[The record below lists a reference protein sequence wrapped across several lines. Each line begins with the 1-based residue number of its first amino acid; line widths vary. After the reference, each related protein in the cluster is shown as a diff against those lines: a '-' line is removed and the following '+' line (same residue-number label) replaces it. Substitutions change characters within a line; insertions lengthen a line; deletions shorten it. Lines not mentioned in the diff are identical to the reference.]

1 MLEAGP
7 QETGGII
14 RESFLTF
21 GAPDIGEAEIAEVV
35 DTLRSGWIGTG
46 PRTERFERAFAE
58 YAGSPHA
65 VAVSSGTAAL
75 HLALLA
81 LDIGAGRRGDHH
93 ADDLL
98 RHDQRDRRHRG
109 RPVLAE
115 VDPAT
120 GNIDPEAVERAITTR
135 TTAILPVHYGGRP
148 CRMDALESLAAE
160 HGLLLIED
168 AAHAV
173 GASWRGRPAGS
184 IGRVGCFSFYVT
196 KNLTT
201 GEGGMVTL
209 ADEALAQRIRR
220 LSLHGLDRDAWQR
233 FSVERYTHYQVVEP
247 GLKGNMTDLQAALGI
262 HQLAKV
268 ERGLERR
275 REIWSAY
282 DAGLAD
288 LPLTLPAPEEEGTVH
303 ARHLYSVLIDTDAVG
318 MSRDAV
324 LDQLI
329 GHRIGTGVHYVPVHL
344 HPWYREHLG
353 HGDGDFPHAERI
365 GRRTLSLPLSAALT
379 DEDVEDVIGAM
390 QSVLS
395 RSAAPGKA

>member
-1 MLEAGP
+1 
-7 QETGGII
+7 
-14 RESFLTF
+14 
-21 GAPDIGEAEIAEVV
+21 
-35 DTLRSGWIGTG
+35 
-46 PRTERFERAFAE
+46 
-58 YAGSPHA
+58 
-65 VAVSSGTAAL
+65 
-75 HLALLA
+75 
-81 LDIGAGRRGDHH
+81 
-93 ADDLL
+93 
-98 RHDQRDRRHRG
+98 
-109 RPVLAE
+109 
-115 VDPAT
+115 
-120 GNIDPEAVERAITTR
+120 
-135 TTAILPVHYGGRP
+135 
-148 CRMDALESLAAE
+148 
-160 HGLLLIED
+160 
-168 AAHAV
+168 
-173 GASWRGRPAGS
+173 
-184 IGRVGCFSFYVT
+184 
-196 KNLTT
+196 
-201 GEGGMVTL
+201 MVTL
-209 ADEALAQRIRR
+209 ADEELAQRIRR

-262 HQLAKV
+262 HQLARV

-324 LDQLI
+324 LDHLI

-395 RSAAPGKA
+395 RSTAPGKA